1 MGPSYLRSTLSRE
14 ALQVPMHS
22 PIRSMMNSLPT
33 NFDFAARFHKEARF
47 HKALPSRAS
56 RWATTAIAVFCF
68 GINATSHGQ
77 NAAAPQSKPTG
88 SGTVQFNRDIRGI
101 LSDNCFY
108 CHGPDKNKRQA
119 DLRLDTL
126 EGLHGNGGKP
136 GVLVPGKPDES
147 ALVHRILSANPEEQM
162 PPPESGKTL
171 SAADKELL
179 KRWIAEGGEFEGHW
193 AFLARNV
200 SGIKSNVVEAGGKSE
215 DQLAVERLDA
225 RVADSLQKQGLAPSA
240 PADRV
245 TLIRRLSF
253 DLLGLPPSESD
264 VEEFLRDDSPGAYE
278 RLVDRLLASPHFG
291 ERMAMWWLDLVRYA
305 DTVGYHGDQEMSVSP
320 FRQYVI
326 SSFNTNKPFDQF
338 TIEQLAGDLLP
349 NPTRE
354 QKIASGYNRLGMMS
368 AEGGVQDKEYLAKYM
383 AERVRNAT
391 GTWLGITLGC
401 AECHDHKFDP
411 LSTKDFYRFGAFF
424 ADIKEQGL
432 YGGSDQSG
440 IWGSYIKVPT
450 ADQEAKRDELQNQLK
465 ALRAIL
471 DQTTPELLAG
481 MDAWES
487 TQTPW
492 VPLQPESIVSVE
504 GVTLKS
510 LPDGS
515 ILASGKNPATDTY
528 LLTFRDLP
536 KAITAFRLEVLPDD
550 SLPRKG
556 PGRAGNG
563 NFVLSEFVV
572 HLRPA
577 NGETTQIALQNPSA
591 TYEQTGAAG
600 GNPYGKWSV
609 AAALD
614 GDAKGRNWGWAIME
628 KAGSPHAAIFE
639 TASDLNLAEGDSIS
653 IGLWQNLDNPQHTI
667 GRFRLSASTS
677 ARPVQVSNSLPPAIE
692 QIVRM
697 TKEQRSD
704 AQREEL
710 LKYYRGIAPLLEPQR
725 LELAQLEK
733 SLAELEAS
741 MIATLVTEQVM
752 PRMVRVLARGNWMDE
767 NGEVVTPAFPAS
779 LSKTEPPADRRLNR
793 LDLAKWIMESD
804 NPLTAR
810 VLSNRLWKLF
820 FGAGLSKKLDDMGA
834 QGEWPSHPE
843 LLDELS
849 QWMIDSN
856 WDLKRWIKSVVMS
869 KTYQQSSATNAEAKE
884 KDPFNRYLGRQSR
897 FRLDAEMVRDNAL
910 SISGLLVNKLGGKSV
925 RPYQPPGYWAYLNF
939 PQREWQNGNGDDLYR
954 RGLYTHWQRQY
965 LHPSLLVF
973 DAPSR
978 EECTADR
985 PRSNTPL
992 QSLVLLN
999 DPTYVEA
1006 ARAFA
1011 ELVLRHEGD
1020 DRTKLNY
1027 AYQRALSRPISD
1039 EEATV
1044 LMPLLHA
1051 QLKQYKEQ
1059 PLAAKELLSAGARPL
1074 PGDIETATLAA
1085 WTAVTRVLL
1094 NLHES
1099 IARY

>member
-1 MGPSYLRSTLSRE
+1 
-14 ALQVPMHS
+14 
-22 PIRSMMNSLPT
+22 
-33 NFDFAARFHKEARF
+33 
-47 HKALPSRAS
+47 
-56 RWATTAIAVFCF
+56 
-68 GINATSHGQ
+68 
-77 NAAAPQSKPTG
+77 
-88 SGTVQFNRDIRGI
+88 
-101 LSDNCFY
+101 
-108 CHGPDKNKRQA
+108 
-119 DLRLDTL
+119 
-126 EGLHGNGGKP
+126 
-136 GVLVPGKPDES
+136 
-147 ALVHRILSANPEEQM
+147 M
-162 PPPESGKTL
+162 P
-171 SAADKELL
+171 
-179 KRWIAEGGEFEGHW
+179 
-193 AFLARNV
+193 
-200 SGIKSNVVEAGGKSE
+200 
-215 DQLAVERLDA
+215 
-225 RVADSLQKQGLAPSA
+225 
-240 PADRV
+240 
-245 TLIRRLSF
+245 
-253 DLLGLPPSESD
+253 
-264 VEEFLRDDSPGAYE
+264 
-278 RLVDRLLASPHFG
+278 
-291 ERMAMWWLDLVRYA
+291 
-305 DTVGYHGDQEMSVSP
+305 
-320 FRQYVI
+320 
-326 SSFNTNKPFDQF
+326 
-338 TIEQLAGDLLP
+338 
-349 NPTRE
+349 
-354 QKIASGYNRLGMMS
+354 
-368 AEGGVQDKEYLAKYM
+368 
-383 AERVRNAT
+383 
-391 GTWLGITLGC
+391 
-401 AECHDHKFDP
+401 
-411 LSTKDFYRFGAFF
+411 
-424 ADIKEQGL
+424 
-432 YGGSDQSG
+432 
-440 IWGSYIKVPT
+440 
-450 ADQEAKRDELQNQLK
+450 
-465 ALRAIL
+465 
-471 DQTTPELLAG
+471 
-481 MDAWES
+481 
-487 TQTPW
+487 
-492 VPLQPESIVSVE
+492 
-504 GVTLKS
+504 
-510 LPDGS
+510 
-515 ILASGKNPATDTY
+515 
-528 LLTFRDLP
+528 
-536 KAITAFRLEVLPDD
+536 
-550 SLPRKG
+550 
-556 PGRAGNG
+556 
-563 NFVLSEFVV
+563 
-572 HLRPA
+572 
-577 NGETTQIALQNPSA
+577 
-591 TYEQTGAAG
+591 
-600 GNPYGKWSV
+600 
-609 AAALD
+609 
-614 GDAKGRNWGWAIME
+614 
-628 KAGSPHAAIFE
+628 
-639 TASDLNLAEGDSIS
+639 
-653 IGLWQNLDNPQHTI
+653 
-667 GRFRLSASTS
+667 
-677 ARPVQVSNSLPPAIE
+677 
-692 QIVRM
+692 
-697 TKEQRSD
+697 KEQRTD

-741 MIATLVTEQVM
+741 MTATLVTEQVM